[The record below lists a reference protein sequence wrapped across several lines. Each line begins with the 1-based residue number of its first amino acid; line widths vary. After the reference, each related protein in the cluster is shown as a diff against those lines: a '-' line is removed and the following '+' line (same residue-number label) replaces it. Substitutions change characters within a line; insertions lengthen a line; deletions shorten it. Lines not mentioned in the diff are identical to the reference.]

1 MVTRPWGCV
10 MADDDK
16 VGYGRPPKAHQFKPG
31 QSGNPKGRPKGTKDL
46 KTDLAEE
53 LAERIVVIEGGS
65 QKTLSKQRAVLKA
78 LVAKAINGTPQ
89 AITAL
94 IKLIDR
100 ENNAL
105 LAAKGSALAA
115 NDVFE
120 VATSG
125 AAVTYIGN
133 TGDAVAA
140 NDVFIVTNV
149 TGGSEAVAYLGNG
162 SVSIA
167 SIKLARQ

>member
-1 MVTRPWGCV
+1 MMTRSWGCP

-16 VGYGRPPKAHQFKPG
+16 IGYGRPPKAHQFKLG

-53 LAERIVVIEGGS
+53 LAERIVVMEGGS

-100 ENNAL
+100 AIET
-105 LAAKGSALAA
+105 
-115 NDVFE
+115 E
-120 VATSG
+120 
-125 AAVTYIGN
+125 
-133 TGDAVAA
+133 
-140 NDVFIVTNV
+140 
-149 TGGSEAVAYLGNG
+149 
-162 SVSIA
+162 SVSSNDPSLSDDEQLILDLFIERNKTRGN
-167 SIKLARQ
+167 SNE

>member
-1 MVTRPWGCV
+1 MTRSWGCP

-16 VGYGRPPKAHQFKPG
+16 IGYGRPPKAHQFKLG

-53 LAERIVVIEGGS
+53 LAERIVVMEGGS

-100 ENNAL
+100 AIET
-105 LAAKGSALAA
+105 
-115 NDVFE
+115 E
-120 VATSG
+120 
-125 AAVTYIGN
+125 
-133 TGDAVAA
+133 
-140 NDVFIVTNV
+140 
-149 TGGSEAVAYLGNG
+149 
-162 SVSIA
+162 SVSSNDPSLSDDEQLILDLFIERNKTRGN
-167 SIKLARQ
+167 SNE